1 MDNPFGAYFS
11 SPADPARRRPQ
22 GKRRRRRRREAE
34 PQTIGT
40 NPETW
45 PPPEPEP
52 FDEVPGAL
60 ATAPTEPIYRTAA
73 EEDGFTGD
81 WNDWNDEAPVE
92 ETPHRTDDVDWNDWA
107 TATAT
112 EQSGDRVEMPV
123 LPRLKDFGGGGPIAR
138 RPRKKYDDERYDDP
152 NGRAK
157 AAAAV
162 KGIVGALV
170 FVVVLGLA
178 ANIFL
183 GSGDTPVA
191 AKQASVSGAPTT
203 GSTATTVPPLPA
215 HAVAGCESFR
225 SQSIT
230 ISAER
235 GDTATPQGAIL
246 GFEYSYYVDRDAAK
260 ARTYV
265 TDDAHVGDESAL
277 AAGISTFP
285 TGVKYCIHIT
295 RADSTDP
302 TVWNVTVQQQWPGD
316 TAIEKIQQTMRT
328 AEVAPG
334 RYRITSIDH
343 RR

>member
-1 MDNPFGAYFS
+1 MDNPFGAYLP
-11 SPADPARRRPQ
+11 SPEPARRRPK
-22 GKRRRRRRREAE
+22 GRRRRRREAE

-45 PPPEPEP
+45 PPPDPEP
-52 FDEVPGAL
+52 YVEAAQDNPY
-60 ATAPTEPIYRTAA
+60 APTEPIHRNQD

-81 WNDWNDEAPVE
+81 WNDWHSDAAAPEPRHGE
-92 ETPHRTDDVDWNDWA
+92 EVDWNDWA
-107 TATAT
+107 TTTAT
-112 EQSGDRVEMPV
+112 EQSSDRVEMPV
-123 LPRLKDFGGGGPIAR
+123 LPRLKDFGGGGTISR
-138 RPRKKYDDERYDDP
+138 RPRKSYDDERYDDP
-152 NGRAK
+152 HGRAK

-162 KGIVGALV
+162 KGVVGALL
-170 FVVVLGLA
+170 FVALVGVA
-178 ANIFL
+178 ATIFL
-183 GSGDTPVA
+183 GPGEQAQAGQA
-191 AKQASVSGAPTT
+191 AVSGSPTT
-203 GSTATTVPPLPA
+203 ESAATTVPPLPA

-265 TDDAHVGDESAL
+265 TPDAHVGDEAAI
-277 AAGISTFP
+277 AAGIATFP

-295 RADSTDP
+295 RADAGDP
-302 TVWNVTVQQQWPGD
+302 TLWNVTVQQQWPGD
-316 TAIEKIQQTMRT
+316 AEIEKIQQVMRT

-334 RYRITSIDH
+334 RFRITSINH
-343 RR
+343 RE

>member
-1 MDNPFGAYFS
+1 MDNPFGAYLS
-11 SPADPARRRPQ
+11 SPEPARRRPQ

-45 PPPEPEP
+45 PPPDPEP
-52 FDEVPGAL
+52 YTEVPEGDPHAL
-60 ATAPTEPIYRTAA
+60 TQPIYRDPAD
-73 EEDGFTGD
+73 EDGFTGD
-81 WNDWNDEAPVE
+81 WNDWHSDAPVE
-92 ETPHRTDDVDWNDWA
+92 PAPQRGDEVDWNDWA
-107 TATAT
+107 TTTAT

-123 LPRLKDFGGGGPIAR
+123 LPRLKDFGGGGPISR

-152 NGRAK
+152 HGRAK

-162 KGIVGALV
+162 KGIVGALL
-170 FVVVLGLA
+170 FVLLVGVA
-178 ANIFL
+178 AAIFL
-183 GSGDTPVA
+183 GPDEKSGSTQQAAVA
-191 AKQASVSGAPTT
+191 GASSTAPTQ
-203 GSTATTVPPLPA
+203 TAVAPPPA

-235 GDTATPQGAIL
+235 GDTASPQGAIL

-265 TDDAHVGDESAL
+265 TDDAHVGDEAAL
-277 AAGISTFP
+277 AAGIATFP

-295 RADSTDP
+295 RADATDP
-302 TVWNVTVQQQWPGD
+302 TLWNVTVQQQWPGEA
-316 TAIEKIQQTMRT
+316 AIEKIQQTMRT

>member
-1 MDNPFGAYFS
+1 MDNPFGSYFA

-40 NPETW
+40 NPEVW
-45 PPPEPEP
+45 PPPEPET
-52 FDEVPGAL
+52 FDEVREQP
-60 ATAPTEPIYRTAA
+60 APTEPIYRTPA
-73 EEDGFTGD
+73 EDDGFTGD
-81 WNDWNDEAPVE
+81 WNDWTDGLPAAEP
-92 ETPHRTDDVDWNDWA
+92 PQRTDDIDWNDWA
-107 TATAT
+107 TTTAT
-112 EQSGDRVEMPV
+112 EQSGDHVEMPV
-123 LPRLKDFGGGGPIAR
+123 LPRLKDFGGGGTVTR
-138 RPRKKYDDERYDDP
+138 RPRKRYDDERYDDP
-152 NGRAK
+152 HGRAK

-162 KGIVGALV
+162 KGVVGALI
-170 FVVVLGLA
+170 FVALVGVA

-183 GSGDTPVA
+183 GSGDQPA
-191 AKQASVSGAPTT
+191 AAQRAAVSGAPAT
-203 GSTATTVPPLPA
+203 GSTATTVAPPPA
-215 HAVAGCESFR
+215 HAVAGCETFR

-277 AAGISTFP
+277 AAGIATFP

-302 TVWNVTVQQQWPGD
+302 TVWNVTVQQQWPGG
-316 TAIEKIQQTMRT
+316 TEIEKIQQTMRT

-343 RR
+343 RN

>member
-11 SPADPARRRPQ
+11 SPDDASPSRRRPQ

-40 NPETW
+40 NPEIW

-52 FDEVPGAL
+52 FDNRTPPPPTPAPPVYRGADD
-60 ATAPTEPIYRTAA
+60 
-73 EEDGFTGD
+73 DGFTGD
-81 WNDWNDEAPVE
+81 WNDWNEV
-92 ETPHRTDDVDWNDWA
+92 TPAAEPTRGDDVDWNDWA
-107 TATAT
+107 TNTAT

-138 RPRKKYDDERYDDP
+138 RPRKRYDDERYDDS
-152 NGRAK
+152 GSRTK
-157 AAAAV
+157 TAAAV

-170 FVVVLGLA
+170 FVVALGLA

-183 GSGDTPVA
+183 GPGDETA
-191 AKQASVSGAPTT
+191 EAKQAVVPGSRTT
-203 GSTATTVPPLPA
+203 ASTATSTPPLPA
-215 HAVAGCESFR
+215 HALTGCEEFR
-225 SQSIT
+225 GDSIT

-265 TDDAHVGDESAL
+265 TDDAHVGDEAAL
-277 AAGISTFP
+277 AAGIETFP
-285 TGVKYCIHIT
+285 LGVKYCIHIT
-295 RADSTDP
+295 RGDSADP
-302 TVWNVTVQQQWPGD
+302 TIWHVTVHQQWPGD
-316 TAIEKIQQTMRT
+316 SAVEKIHQTMRT
-328 AEVAPG
+328 TEVVDG

-343 RR
+343 R